1 MSRRSRTRECAP
13 DNSGSVTRPERVN
26 LRCTTEECGRF
37 LSLVTTLRLI
47 KGRADEPIA
56 DTVHHVLVPLAEKIV
71 RAYRFGSSAEQASAK
86 IYFEERV
93 RREDYIRNRKERYQM
108 QLLQP

>member
-1 MSRRSRTRECAP
+1 MSRRSRKREFAP
-13 DNSGSVTRPERVN
+13 TNSGSVTRPERVN

-56 DTVHHVLVPLAEKIV
+56 ETVHHVLVPLAEKIV
-71 RAYRFGSSAEQASAK
+71 RAYRFGSTDEQASAK

-93 RREDYIRNRKERYQM
+93 RREDYIRNRHQRYQPT
-108 QLLQP
+108 LF